1 MKTEKFK
8 KYKKRKNDRERAKIK
23 LNLEDSTLQL

>member
-23 LNLEDSTLQL
+23 LNLEDSALQL